1 MRDDEQEPI
10 PMADLQEHWQQQDGD
25 QQTQLTRLHQV
36 KADAQTLVRPMR
48 TMTVEADGL
57 PAVQTAR
64 KAVVKMRTS
73 VDKRRKALNDE
84 AQQWIKTVNGVAK
97 EITGILEPV
106 EEHLKQQEA
115 LEADRQRRAEEAEQA
130 ERAAV
135 RRMGWPAELGPFPEL
150 QARTVT
156 ASEWQTL
163 VMQRSIEAAEAKR
176 KAEEEAAVMAE
187 LERLR
192 QVAREA
198 EAERQR
204 MAAEIEAA
212 RKAEQA
218 AAEAARKAEQA
229 AAEAARKAEPVSV
242 QVVETEPEPI
252 EQPAAVVPNPFLR
265 QDAAH
270 QPPTPAVKLF
280 QGTGRDDRTRLR
292 DLIKRLA
299 EITAQQGNVDW
310 RAEVNQATQEA
321 ME

>member
-1 MRDDEQEPI
+1 MREDEQEPI
-10 PMADLQEHWQQQDGD
+10 PMAELQEHWQQQDGD

-48 TMTVEADGL
+48 TMTVENDGL

-135 RRMGWPAELGPFPEL
+135 RRMGWPAELGQFPEL

-163 VMQRSIEAAEAKR
+163 VMQKSIEAAEAKR
-176 KAEEEAAVMAE
+176 KAEEEAAMRAE

-192 QVAREA
+192 QLAREA
-198 EAERQR
+198 EAERQK

-218 AAEAARKAEQA
+218 AEEAARRAEQA
-229 AAEAARKAEPVSV
+229 AAEAARRPEPVSI

-252 EQPAAVVPNPFLR
+252 EQPAAIANPFLR
-265 QDAAH
+265 HDSGH

-280 QGTGRDDRTRLR
+280 AGTGRDDRTRLR

-299 EITAQQGNVDW
+299 EITAQQGDVDW
-310 RAEVNQATQEA
+310 RADINQAMQEA

>member
-1 MRDDEQEPI
+1 MRDEEQEPI
-10 PMADLQEHWQQQDGD
+10 PMADLQEHWQQQDGGD

-48 TMTVEADGL
+48 TMTVETDGL

-84 AQQWIKTVNGVAK
+84 AQTWIKTVNGVAK

-106 EEHLKQQEA
+106 EEHLKHQEA

-135 RRMGWPAELGPFPEL
+135 RRMGWPADLGPFPEL

-163 VMQRSIEAAEAKR
+163 VMQKSIEAAEAKR
-176 KAEEEAAVMAE
+176 KAEEEAAMRAE
-187 LERLR
+187 LARLR
-192 QVAREA
+192 QVAAEA

-212 RKAEQA
+212 RRAEQA
-218 AAEAARKAEQA
+218 AAEAARKP
-229 AAEAARKAEPVSV
+229 EPISI

-252 EQPAAVVPNPFLR
+252 EQPAPVPNPFLR
-265 QDAAH
+265 HDAAH

-280 QGTGRDDRTRLR
+280 AGTGRDDRTRLR

-310 RAEVNQATQEA
+310 RADINQAMQEA

>member
-1 MRDDEQEPI
+1 MQDEEQEPI

-36 KADAQTLVRPMR
+36 KADAVALVRPMR
-48 TMTVEADGL
+48 TITVEGDGL

-84 AQQWIKTVNGVAK
+84 AQSWIKTVNGVAK

-135 RRMGWPAELGPFPEL
+135 RRMGWPTELGPFPEL

-163 VMQRSIEAAEAKR
+163 VMQKSIEAAEAKR
-176 KAEEEAAVMAE
+176 KAEEEAAMRAE
-187 LERLR
+187 LARLR
-192 QVAREA
+192 QAAAEA

-204 MAAEIEAA
+204 LAAEIEAA
-212 RKAEQA
+212 RKP
-218 AAEAARKAEQA
+218 
-229 AAEAARKAEPVSV
+229 EPVSV
-242 QVVETEPEPI
+242 RVVETEPEPI
-252 EQPAAVVPNPFLR
+252 EQPAPIANPFLR
-265 QDAAH
+265 QDAVH

-280 QGTGRDDRTRLR
+280 AGAGRDDRTRLR

-299 EITAQQGNVDW
+299 EITAQQGELDW
-310 RAEVNQATQEA
+310 RAEVNQAMQEA

>member
-36 KADAQTLVRPMR
+36 KADAVALVRPMKSL
-48 TMTVEADGL
+48 TVEGDGL

-64 KAVVKMRTS
+64 KAVVKMRTG

-106 EEHLKQQEA
+106 EDHLKAQEA

-135 RRMGWPAELGPFPEL
+135 RRMGWPAELGAFPEL

-176 KAEEEAAVMAE
+176 KAEEEAAMRAE
-187 LERLR
+187 LARLR
-192 QVAREA
+192 QVAAEA
-198 EAERQR
+198 EAERQK

-218 AAEAARKAEQA
+218 AAEAARRAEQA
-229 AAEAARKAEPVSV
+229 AAEAARKPEPVSV

-252 EQPAAVVPNPFLR
+252 EQPAPIANPFLR
-265 QDAAH
+265 QDSGH

-280 QGTGRDDRTRLR
+280 QGTSRDDRTRLR

-299 EITAQQGNVDW
+299 EITVQQGEVDW
-310 RAEVNQATQEA
+310 RAEVNQAMQEA